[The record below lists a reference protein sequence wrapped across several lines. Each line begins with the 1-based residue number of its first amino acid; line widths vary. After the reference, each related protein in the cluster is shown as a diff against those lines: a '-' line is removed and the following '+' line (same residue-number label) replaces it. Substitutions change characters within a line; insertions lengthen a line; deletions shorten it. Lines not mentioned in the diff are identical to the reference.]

1 MNCRAE
7 DIVHPR
13 LLVFVFYPV
22 VQPGV
27 LKGLNQRMKVLIKNM
42 VCDRCKYVIQTVLE
56 EMELRPVSV
65 NLGEVD
71 FGSAVL
77 DVEQLERFRKKIEPL
92 GFELI
97 NDKKS
102 RLIESVKKYV
112 IAFVQLQDRP
122 EKTKISDYL
131 RDHLHRDYTY
141 LSSLFSAVE
150 GVTIEQYFINQKI
163 EKTKE
168 FLVYDE
174 LTLTEIAF
182 RLGYSSVAHLSRQF
196 KKVTG
201 LTPSHFKR
209 LKDSKQRK
217 SIDKV

>member
-1 MNCRAE
+1 
-7 DIVHPR
+7 
-13 LLVFVFYPV
+13 
-22 VQPGV
+22 
-27 LKGLNQRMKVLIKNM
+27 MKVLVKNM
-42 VCDRCKYVIQTVLE
+42 VCDRCKYVIQNVLE
-56 EMELRPVSV
+56 ELELRSVAV

-71 FGSAVL
+71 FGSTEL
-77 DVEQLERFRKKIEPL
+77 DVEQLERFRNKIEPL

-97 NDKKS
+97 SDKKS
-102 RLIESVKKYV
+102 RLIENIKKYV
-112 IAFVQLQDRP
+112 IAFVQQQETS

-131 RDHLHRDYTY
+131 HDHLHRDYTY
-141 LSSLFSAVE
+141 LSNLFSVVE
-150 GVTIEQYFINQKI
+150 GVTIEQYFISQKI

-209 LKDSKQRK
+209 LRDSKQRK

>member
-1 MNCRAE
+1 MK
-7 DIVHPR
+7 I
-13 LLVFVFYPV
+13 LV
-22 VQPGV
+22 
-27 LKGLNQRMKVLIKNM
+27 KNM
-42 VCDRCKYVIQTVLE
+42 VCDRCKYVIQQVLVE
-56 EMELRPVSV
+56 LDLRPVAI

-71 FGSAVL
+71 FGSTVL
-77 DVEQLERFRKKIEPL
+77 DVEQLERFRNKIVPL

-102 RLIESVKKYV
+102 RLIENIKKCV
-112 IAFVQLQDRP
+112 IAFVQRQEAP
-122 EKTKISDYL
+122 EKIRISDYL
-131 RDHLHRDYTY
+131 GDHLHHDYTY
-141 LSSLFSAVE
+141 LSNLFSAVE

-201 LTPSHFKR
+201 LTPSHFRR
-209 LKDSKQRK
+209 LRDSKRRK

>member
-1 MNCRAE
+1 
-7 DIVHPR
+7 
-13 LLVFVFYPV
+13 
-22 VQPGV
+22 
-27 LKGLNQRMKVLIKNM
+27 MKVLVKNM
-42 VCDRCKYVIQTVLE
+42 VCDRCKYVVQKVLDE
-56 EMELRPVSV
+56 LGLRPVGV

-71 FGSAVL
+71 FGSTVL
-77 DVEQLERFRKKIEPL
+77 DAEQLERFRNKIEPL

-102 RLIESVKKYV
+102 RLIESIKKHV
-112 IAFVQLQDRP
+112 IAFVQQQDRP
-122 EKTKISDYL
+122 EKTNISEYL
-131 RDHLHRDYTY
+131 HDHLHRDYTY
-141 LSSLFSAVE
+141 LSNLFSAVE

-168 FLVYDE
+168 YLVYDE
-174 LTLTEIAF
+174 LTLTEIAL

-201 LTPSHFKR
+201 LTPSHFKTLR
-209 LKDSKQRK
+209 DSKQRK

>member
-1 MNCRAE
+1 M
-7 DIVHPR
+7 
-13 LLVFVFYPV
+13 
-22 VQPGV
+22 
-27 LKGLNQRMKVLIKNM
+27 
-42 VCDRCKYVIQTVLE
+42 
-56 EMELRPVSV
+56 
-65 NLGEVD
+65 D
-71 FGSAVL
+71 FGNEVL
-77 DVEQLERFRKKIEPL
+77 DVEQLERFRNKIEPL

-102 RLIESVKKYV
+102 RLVESIKKNV
-112 IAFVQLQDRP
+112 IAFVGQQETP
-122 EKTKISDYL
+122 EKTKISD
-131 RDHLHRDYTY
+131 HLHDRLNRDYTY
-141 LSSLFSAVE
+141 LSNLFSAVE

-168 FLVYDE
+168 YLVYDE

-209 LKDSKQRK
+209 LRDSKQRK